1 MAPPARSK
9 QMKGTPDIAAAAA
22 GPLHGSAAS
31 SACMSVDSAFALPDL
46 STAAN
51 HAGAMT
57 IAGALSNPAATNSR
71 RVTGRL
77 WFSCRIGSPRAWG
90 RAGFLRMNMW
100 VLSLFP
106 LLQSHRG
113 AGEHGRAG
121 RLGSLGNGCSAAQ
134 SWNSREQRVELVAR
148 GGRRGGVDVG
158 TDRVRN
164 QRIDDDAA
172 VGRVRRG
179 RAEER
184 RRGRGDAGVESGSE
198 KCITQRLCIDQ
209 LSAVCRGQLRD
220 GRLLGWQE
228 RGDLRRGGQR
238 LLLRVV

>member
-1 MAPPARSK
+1 
-9 QMKGTPDIAAAAA
+9 
-22 GPLHGSAAS
+22 
-31 SACMSVDSAFALPDL
+31 MSVERAFALPDL

-57 IAGALSNPAATNSR
+57 TAGALSNPAATKSR

-77 WFSCRIGSPRAWG
+77 WFWCRIGSPSAWG

-121 RLGSLGNGCSAAQ
+121 RLGSLGDGCRAAQ
-134 SWNSREQRVELVAR
+134 GRNSREQGVELVAR
-148 GGRRGGVDVG
+148 GGRRGDVDVG

-164 QRIDDDAA
+164 QRVDHDVA
-172 VGRVRRG
+172 VGHIRGG

-184 RRGRGDAGVESGSE
+184 RRGRGEAGVESGSE
-198 KCITQRLCIDQ
+198 EGITERLGIEQ
-209 LSAVCRGQLRD
+209 LSAVRRGQLRD
-220 GRLLGWQE
+220 GRLLG
-228 RGDLRRGGQR
+228 
-238 LLLRVV
+238 